1 MKQQRR
7 TGFTLIELLVVIAVI
22 AVLMSILMPALQA
35 ARKQGRAAAC
45 LAQTR
50 QWGTIWQMYFD
61 DHNGKMPD
69 VQQGLGTIGGW
80 NRGFWVTVLAPQ
92 WEKRPEILLC
102 PSAKKTGTRTQGSY
116 DIIGSYDQAYNQ
128 GRYTYRGRDGEL
140 LENVMSSYGM
150 NLFACSTPTT
160 VQGRPKEYHFQN
172 QNLVRRTGEIPVFVD
187 AMWRGGGP
195 SYDEERDY
203 IPHPGE
209 NGGWTSY
216 NHEMQH
222 FAMDRHGGGVNVLFL
237 DGSARKVRVRQ
248 LWGLLWHKGYNQQ
261 RAERFDESFWP
272 KWMLQ

>member
-1 MKQQRR
+1 MKKQKSR
-7 TGFTLIELLVVIAVI
+7 GFTLIELLVVIAII
-22 AVLMSILMPALQA
+22 AVLMAILMPALQRV
-35 ARKQGRAAAC
+35 RKQARGAVC
-45 LAQTR
+45 LAHLK

-61 DHNGKMPD
+61 DHSGKRPD

-80 NRGFWVTVLAPQ
+80 NRGFWATVLAPQ
-92 WEKRPEILLC
+92 GEKRQEILLC

-116 DIIGSYDQAYNQ
+116 DIIGSYDQAYNH
-128 GRYTYRGRDGEL
+128 GRYEYRGRGGEL

-150 NLFACSTPTT
+150 NLFACSTPAT

-172 QNLVRRTGEIPVFVD
+172 QNLGRRAGEIPVFVD

-203 IPHPGE
+203 IPHPRE
-209 NGGWTSY
+209 NGGWTGY
-216 NHEMQH
+216 GYEMQH

-248 LWGLLWHKGYNQQ
+248 LWGLLWHEGYDQR

>member
-195 SYDEERDY
+195 FYDLERGY
-203 IPHPGE
+203 LPHPRE
-209 NGGWTSY
+209 NGGWTGY
-216 NHEMQH
+216 GYEMQH

-248 LWGLLWHKGYNQQ
+248 LWGLLWHEGYDQR